1 MAEKLYKCTNYFN
14 CSFADEEGKT
24 FKESELEEIDGVFVC
39 PKCKK
44 PVEEVVS
51 KKPLPLGLIAG
62 IAAGVIA
69 LGAGGFFLL
78 KPKDKGPVEPP
89 QPPFIAVESVQLDQQ
104 SLTLEEGTPIALIA
118 MVSPENAT
126 DPSVTWSSSNPEVVA
141 VNERGELQLL
151 APGKAVVTAAAG
163 DQSASCPITV
173 TKKDKGTGPG
183 PTVGN
188 FSGQKKNGFPHGQ
201 GTLTFTQ
208 KRLIDTHDEKGRM
221 AEKGDYIIGEWDN
234 GHLIQ
239 GKWYDATGNA
249 KGSIV
254 IGKAMNPEADHTL
267 GKVK

>member
-69 LGAGGFFLL
+69 LGAGGFFLFGN
-78 KPKDKGPVEPP
+78 KDKEAKKPAAPVVVEEP
-89 QPPFIAVESVQLDQQ
+89 VG
-104 SLTLEEGTPIALIA
+104 EE
-118 MVSPENAT
+118 
-126 DPSVTWSSSNPEVVA
+126 PEVIEKPVVVEEPVA
-141 VNERGELQLL
+141 QPEPAKPVKTQ
-151 APGKAVVTAAAG
+151 PS
-163 DQSASCPITV
+163 QPSY
-173 TKKDKGTGPG
+173 

-208 KRLIDTHDEKGRM
+208 KRLIDTHDEKSRM
-221 AEKGDYIIGEWDN
+221 AEVGDYIIGEWDN

-239 GKWYDATGNA
+239 GKWYDAQNNP
-249 KGSIV
+249 KGSIT
-254 IGKAMNPEADHTL
+254 IGKAMNPDADHTL